1 MTDFALILSDE
12 ERLDQETRSV
22 EVLGI
27 NLMP

>member
-12 ERLDQETRSV
+12 ERLDQETRFV

>member
-12 ERLDQETRSV
+12 ERLDQETRLD

>member
-12 ERLDQETRSV
+12 ERLDQETRSD

>member
-12 ERLDQETRSV
+12 ERLDQEMRSV

>member
-12 ERLDQETRSV
+12 ERLDRGTRSV